1 MNFNFSHFNCIF
13 FFKIK
18 AQSAYNFKERAKC
31 LKNAFSDIQQVEV
44 LEKFAN
50 FRDAVK
56 SLLNRPTETP
66 GQIETFWML
75 FRPFIF
81 LLIYSCNDFFLKQ
94 HYRFGSY

>member
-50 FRDAVK
+50 FRDAVQPF
-56 SLLNRPTETP
+56 LNQAAQTE
-66 GQIETFWML
+66 GENV
-75 FRPFIF
+75 IF
-81 LLIYSCNDFFLKQ
+81 F
-94 HYRFGSY
+94 